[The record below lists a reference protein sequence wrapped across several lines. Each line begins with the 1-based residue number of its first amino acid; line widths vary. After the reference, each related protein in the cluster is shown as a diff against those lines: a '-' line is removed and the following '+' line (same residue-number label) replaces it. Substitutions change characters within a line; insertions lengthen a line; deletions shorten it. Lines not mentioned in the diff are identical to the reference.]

1 MAVARTWSTV
11 ILPRMVPSAALR
23 DRIAERWPLHPLQAD
38 YRGEVAE
45 RYAFDD
51 GGGEVGFVSSV
62 STPFCGDCHRAR
74 VSADGRLFTC
84 LFASE
89 GADLRA
95 VLAQGEDALATHVA
109 GLWSARGDRY
119 SELRG
124 RPEVRDRRRVE
135 MYLIG
140 G

>member
-1 MAVARTWSTV
+1 M
-11 ILPRMVPSAALR
+11 
-23 DRIAERWPLHPLQAD
+23 
-38 YRGEVAE
+38 
-45 RYAFDD
+45 
-51 GGGEVGFVSSV
+51 
-62 STPFCGDCHRAR
+62 
-74 VSADGRLFTC
+74 FTC
-84 LFASE
+84 LFAS
-89 GADLRA
+89 GGTDLRA
-95 VLAQGEDALATHVA
+95 VLAQGEDALAAHVA

>member
-1 MAVARTWSTV
+1 MNKPVDEFEFFLEKPWS
-11 ILPRMVPSAALR
+11 
-23 DRIAERWPLHPLQAD
+23 
-38 YRGEVAE
+38 
-45 RYAFDD
+45 D
-51 GGGEVGFVSSV
+51 GFPVV
-62 STPFCGDCHRAR
+62 TPTEAR
-74 VSADGRLFTC
+74 VKWML
-84 LFASE
+84 
-89 GADLRA
+89 
-95 VLAQGEDALATHVA
+95 QGTRRDPDALVAHVA